1 MQNCGPRQMYDK
13 AVLLEHYI
21 LSIKKSMNPFS
32 LILLLSIFMTF
43 SIIYLAFIFKYA
55 QNYLDTIK
63 LSAFASLQSNEEYNE
78 NFTKLIFDLKQY
90 SLKSN
95 DQLKEKL
102 FPWLIHS
109 NLTFYTGQQNS
120 KGIVICTGNRHIQL
134 TLVALKSLELI
145 ENELPIEVFYS
156 SSNDLSLENQGL
168 IKKSFPEVNLI
179 DLSLTSFNDS
189 YLHLRGWEIKPFA
202 VLASR
207 FSKVLLMD
215 ADVLF
220 FEQPSTLFNNNYF
233 IKSGTLFFY
242 DRPTLPYKT
251 IQWINTFS
259 SYNDPP
265 LPIRTQESGVV
276 LIDKSRVLKGLL
288 SVCKL
293 NDHDERKRF
302 TYKYFY
308 GDKDTWW
315 LGFHIIQMSYSFIPT
330 LTASIGKIDNVSKNK
345 VCGHILHLDE
355 SNKPVWWN
363 GGMFRNRYLNKELI
377 NIDGWLKEGSWII
390 EYYSCLTNNEQIAE
404 QFNQYHQYLI
414 NGYREITKLF
424 FNIS

>member
-1 MQNCGPRQMYDK
+1 M
-13 AVLLEHYI
+13 V
-21 LSIKKSMNPFS
+21 
-32 LILLLSIFMTF
+32 
-43 SIIYLAFIFKYA
+43 FKYT
-55 QNYLDTIK
+55 QNHYRIVHS
-63 LSAFASLQSNEEYNE
+63 SAFVSKQSNEEYNE

-109 NLTFYTGQQNS
+109 NLTFYTEQQNS

-168 IKKSFPEVNLI
+168 IKKSFPEVNLV

-220 FEQPSTLFNNNYF
+220 LEKPSILFNNNYF

-242 DRPTLPYKT
+242 DRPSLSDKT

-293 NDHDERKRF
+293 NDHDERKGF
-302 TYKYFY
+302 TYRYLH

-315 LGFHIIQMSYSFIPT
+315 LGFHIIQMSYSFMPT
-330 LTASIGKIDNVSKNK
+330 LTAAIGQVSTYNK
-345 VCGHILHLDE
+345 HLVCGLMLHFDE
-355 SNKPVWWN
+355 QGQPIWWN
-363 GGMFRNRYLNKELI
+363 GGMFKERNFNKDLL
-377 NIDGWLKEGSWII
+377 NIDGWLEEGTWVFP
-390 EYYSCLTNNEQIAE
+390 CLTNNEQTAE
-404 QFNQYHQYLI
+404 RFNKHQQQLI
-414 NGYREITKLF
+414 NSYLNITKLF
-424 FNIS
+424 FNISSS